1 MQRRQNVKAF
11 FVFVTA
17 LFIASSAWAQ
27 SAQNPPAPSNGPL
40 VLERIHDPWVL
51 APDFKITDLDDRTG
65 ELPGVYGGRLL
76 DDTLLIG
83 GAVYWLA
90 NDERDFKLTY
100 GGVLVGWQSPEFGRI
115 RFGGRGLTGFG
126 RATLG
131 VDVAP
136 LRGMTPPAPAGRGDI
151 RFGVT
156 EPRAQAPQLPAQT
169 IRAQFAAT
177 DDFFVVEPQA
187 NVSVRITKAI
197 GVSCGAGYRQTAN
210 ANWLRDRLNGVS
222 ANLAVQF
229 GF

>member
-1 MQRRQNVKAF
+1 MQRRQDVKAF
-11 FVFVTA
+11 FVFVAA
-17 LFIASSAWAQ
+17 LFITSSASAQ
-27 SAQNPPAPSNGPL
+27 SAQNPPAPTNGPL

-51 APDFKITDLDDRTG
+51 APDFKVTDLDGRTG
-65 ELPGVYGGRLL
+65 QLPGAYGGRLL

-90 NDERDFKLTY
+90 NDERDFKMTY
-100 GGVLVGWQSPEFGRI
+100 GGVLVGWQSHEFGRI

-131 VDVAP
+131 VDSAP
-136 LRGMTPPAPAGRGDI
+136 LRGITPLAPAGRGDI

-156 EPRAQAPQLPAQT
+156 DPRVPAPPLPAQR
-169 IRAQFAAT
+169 IRARFAAT

-187 NVSVRITKAI
+187 NVSVRITNGI
-197 GVSCGAGYRQTAN
+197 GVSCGASYRQTAN
-210 ANWLRDRLNGVS
+210 ANWLRDRLNGPS
-222 ANLAVQF
+222 ASLAVQF

>member
-136 LRGMTPPAPAGRGDI
+136 LRGMTPLAPAGRGDI

-210 ANWLRDRLNGVS
+210 AHWLRDRLNGPS

>member
-1 MQRRQNVKAF
+1 VKAI
-11 FVFVTA
+11 FVFVAA
-17 LFIASSAWAQ
+17 LFITSSAWAQ
-27 SAQNPPAPSNGPL
+27 NAPNPPAPTNGPL

-51 APDFKITDLDDRTG
+51 APDFKVTELDDRTG
-65 ELPGVYGGRLL
+65 ELAGVYGGRLL

-90 NDERDFKLTY
+90 NDGHDFKMTY
-100 GGVLVGWQSPEFGRI
+100 GGVLVGWQSREFGRI

-131 VDVAP
+131 VDVTP
-136 LRGMTPPAPAGRGDI
+136 LRGITPIAPAGRGDI

-156 EPRAQAPQLPAQT
+156 DPRGPIPQPPLQT
-169 IRAQFAAT
+169 VHTRFAAT

-187 NVSVRITKAI
+187 NVSVRVTKAI

-210 ANWLRDRLNGVS
+210 ANWLRDRLNGPS